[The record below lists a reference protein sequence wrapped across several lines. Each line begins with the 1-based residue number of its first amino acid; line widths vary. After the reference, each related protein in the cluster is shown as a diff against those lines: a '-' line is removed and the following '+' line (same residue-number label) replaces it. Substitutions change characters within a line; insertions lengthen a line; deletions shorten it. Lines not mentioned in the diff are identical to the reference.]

1 MWARRGHG
9 DEAGNQHSTHWAATT
24 MITHDDNAITWRD
37 VARPVC
43 KAGDGTVRWSLFV
56 LADDLERLSRTA

>member
-1 MWARRGHG
+1 
-9 DEAGNQHSTHWAATT
+9 